1 MKYAALSAV
10 GYSADDLR
18 ILIVED
24 KTFHRPHSVVA
35 VRDRTR
41 WLILNNR
48 SSAIVEVDD
57 FLNYYRFLSTLDPD
71 NLLEFVRRA
80 DRYDGDYSITPTA
93 AIIFCRSNDVS
104 RSMLRH
110 PCALSR
116 LTRRNR
122 PRAAGLEIAR
132 REAYEAFFSPKTF
145 WPFSSLAISELEQLL
160 SFIDHD
166 LFLPAGRK

>member
-18 ILIVED
+18 TLIVED

-71 NLLEFVRRA
+71 NLLEFVQRA

-116 LTRRNR
+116 LTGGT
-122 PRAAGLEIAR
+122 GLG
-132 REAYEAFFSPKTF
+132 
-145 WPFSSLAISELEQLL
+145 Q
-160 SFIDHD
+160 
-166 LFLPAGRK
+166 PA